1 MLTYNTQLKPL
12 PLPEYGRNIQNM
24 VDYCVTIPDREER
37 TRCAYSILATMA
49 TLFPELKTAPAEYNH
64 KLWDH
69 LMIMSG
75 FQLDID
81 FPCEVISEENLYSRP
96 ETVAYTS
103 SSMRFRH
110 YGRTIEEMIARACEM
125 EASEERDEFVRLI
138 AYQMKKLMTGFNPEA
153 ADDRRVFNDLAVLSH
168 GEFRLD
174 PEEVRLRA
182 IIEPAKPAGKK
193 KKRK

>member
-24 VDYCVTIPDREER
+24 VDYCLTIPDRDER
-37 TRCAYSILATMA
+37 TRCAYSILSAMS
-49 TLFPELKTAPAEYNH
+49 TLFPELKSASSEYNH

-81 FPCEVISEENLYSRP
+81 FPCEVINQEHLYSRP
-96 ETVAYTS
+96 EPVAYTDGTI
-103 SSMRFRH
+103 RFRH
-110 YGRTIEEMIARACEM
+110 YGKIIEDMIAHACQM
-125 EASEERDEFVRLI
+125 EPSEERDEFVRLI

-153 ADDRRVFNDLAVLSH
+153 ADDRRIFNDLAVLSH

-174 PEEVRLRA
+174 PETTKLRA
-182 IIEPAKPAGKK
+182 IIEPAKPSAKK